1 MVRARCWLKY
11 DSVAF
16 LSNGNFDMKDA
27 FCSRGLITKETNEWM
42 NEWMKLSQNTSET
55 GTWVGIT

>member
-1 MVRARCWLKY
+1 MVGARCWLKY

-16 LSNGNFDMKDA
+16 LSNGNFHMKDA
-27 FCSRGLITKETNEWM
+27 FRSRGLITKEM